1 MRTIMVAAAVT
12 GLLMTPLPLA
22 GPASAACDSAG
33 CLPNVAR
40 NVIAGAP
47 CTPSI
52 NFVFGLDSASN
63 TLICSTAG
71 RWVPTGALQGEAAP
85 ALRCSIPG
93 ATAQTR
99 LSGNTLQ
106 VQVPGIPLQ
115 CVGPPGASKW
125 VHFDVPAW

>member
-1 MRTIMVAAAVT
+1 MRKILVASAVT
-12 GLLMTPLPLA
+12 GLLAAALPLA
-22 GPASAACDSAG
+22 GPASAACDSGG

-52 NFVFGLDSASN
+52 NFNFGLDAAGN
-63 TLICSTAG
+63 TVICSAAG
-71 RWVPTGALQGEAAP
+71 TWVPTGPLIGEAAP
-85 ALRCSIPG
+85 ALPCSTPG

-99 LSGNTLQ
+99 LSGNTLEI
-106 VQVPGIPLQ
+106 QVPGIPLQ
-115 CVGPPGASKW
+115 CVGPPGAAKW